1 MGKGDK
7 KSKRGKIFRGT
18 FGKRRPRKAK
28 SFVAIPAEQI
38 TAKKEEK
45 KIEET
50 KPISKVT
57 KVEKAE
63 KAKTD
68 KKKTTKKKSTK
79 KGTDK
84 E

>member
-18 FGKRRPRKAK
+18 FGKRRQRKAK
-28 SFVAIPAEQI
+28 SYVAIPAEQI

-50 KPISKVT
+50 KPIAKVT
-57 KVEKAE
+57 KVEKIE
-63 KAKTD
+63 